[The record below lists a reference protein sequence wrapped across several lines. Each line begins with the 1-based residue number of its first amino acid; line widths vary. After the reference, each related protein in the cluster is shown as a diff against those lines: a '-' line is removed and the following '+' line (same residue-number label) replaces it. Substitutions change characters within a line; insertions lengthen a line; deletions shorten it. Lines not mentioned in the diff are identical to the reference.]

1 MKSMTLRWGLRS
13 DIGRTRRIN
22 QDAVMANGE
31 LFVVADGM
39 GGHRGG
45 EVASEITVAHFQS
58 QESVSGVDELASA
71 VIEAKR
77 RSRTRAGL
85 APAPGG
91 MGTTVVA
98 LATLA
103 GEDGSPA
110 FGAANVGDSRIYR
123 LDDEYLTQLTQ
134 DHSLVAELTRAGQ
147 ITEFEAAHHPQ
158 RNVLTRA
165 LGVGDEVAVDLWEF
179 PIEAGH
185 RYLLCSDGLIN
196 EVNDVTIEHILRQAP
211 EPVQAA
217 ERLVD
222 MANAS
227 GGRDNIT
234 VVVVDVELIAEC
246 EAEETSS

>member
-1 MKSMTLRWGLRS
+1 MSSTILRWGLRT
-13 DIGRTRRIN
+13 DVGRVRRLN
-22 QDAVMANGE
+22 QDAAMADGT

-45 EVASEITVAHFQS
+45 EVAADIAAGHFRLRDS
-58 QESVSGVDELASA
+58 IPDVDELTHA
-71 VIEAKR
+71 VVEANR
-77 RSRTRAGL
+77 LIRARADMDPSL
-85 APAPGG
+85 RG

-98 LATLA
+98 LAMIDDA
-103 GEDGSPA
+103 DGDPA
-110 FGAANVGDSRIYR
+110 FAAANVGDSRIYR
-123 LDDEYLTQLTQ
+123 LGETDMTQISD

-147 ITEFEAAHHPQ
+147 LTEAEAAHHPQ

-165 LGVGDEVAVDLWEF
+165 LGVDDEVAVDRWVF
-179 PIEAGH
+179 PVLAGE

-196 EVNDVTIEHILRQAP
+196 EVSDLAIEHILRQAAEP
-211 EPVQAA
+211 EQAA

-234 VVVVDVELIAEC
+234 VVVVDVVEVSGC
-246 EAEETSS
+246 EAQETSS

>member
-1 MKSMTLRWGLRS
+1 MSSLTLRWGLRT

-22 QDAVMANGE
+22 QDAAMANGD

-45 EVASEITVAHFQS
+45 EVASDIAVGHFRTRA
-58 QESVSGVDELASA
+58 SVPDVDELTEA
-71 VIEAKR
+71 VVEANR
-77 RSRTRAGL
+77 QIRARADL
-85 APAPGG
+85 DPSLRG

-98 LATLA
+98 LATVVDTVGPPSFA
-103 GEDGSPA
+103 
-110 FGAANVGDSRIYR
+110 AANVGDSRIYR
-123 LDDEYLTQLTQ
+123 LDAEGLTQLTE

-147 ITEFEAAHHPQ
+147 ITEVEAAHHPK

-165 LGVGDEVAVDLWEF
+165 LGVDDHVAVDRWLF
-179 PIEAGH
+179 PIEAGD

-196 EVNDVTIEHILRQAP
+196 EVSDLAIEHILRQAP

-234 VVVVDVELIAEC
+234 VVVVDVDEVSGC
-246 EAEETSS
+246 EAEET